1 MPFDGTSRQRAS
13 NEAISHAYDS
23 LVRLEQFFD
32 GGRNGTKAR
41 CATATGAFA

>member
-1 MPFDGTSRQRAS
+1 MPFDGTLRPRAS
-13 NEAISHAYDS
+13 TEEVSRAYEN

-32 GGRNGTKAR
+32 GAGSGTQAI